1 MRKQKSARVRAID
14 VEKPRIRIEDMRAQ
28 VAKVPLSADQIKKMM
43 ALPATLGCK
52 ETLRVAMDS
61 KLYNTVGFDSMCG
74 SLTEHA
80 SRMGQFPVT
89 GFIGYGALQ
98 QIAQN
103 GMVRN
108 CIKTV
113 ADDVTREWIT
123 ITGGSET
130 DPEKIERL
138 QDIQESKYR
147 LQDLFNRAIAKVG
160 FMGGAFI
167 YMDVGDTLPSGEEV
181 DLSLPLRLNNETAEI
196 QQGSNLRFAVID
208 PVNVSPGKYNSYN
221 PLRSDYMK
229 PTEWLV
235 LGKRVHATRLLTMYA
250 NEPPTL
256 FKPAYNFLGIP
267 QAQILW
273 DYILHWNECRVSAQ
287 DLIKKMTLLIYYT
300 NSQERMGSYNGMQEL
315 DAVME
320 VLEHY
325 RDNNSVFLANND
337 TDKVE
342 NIATTITGVSDI
354 VKQAQEMIAAVNRTP
369 AVKLFGISPAGF
381 NATGESDIR
390 NYNDHIRS
398 QQELYR
404 PVIQKCIKAIQL
416 AEFGSIDPTITF
428 EWNEVDMD
436 NESAQATN
444 FNARVTALAALKDR
458 NAISAEEMRQAMKLE
473 KCSHLSFLGDEMPE
487 PEEGDLI
494 TENGSADLLTL
505 LAGEDDGK
513 TENGQS
519 H

>member
-1 MRKQKSARVRAID
+1 MAKIRKTPQSL
-14 VEKPRIRIEDMRAQ
+14 PRIRVEDLMTQ
-28 VAKVPLSADQIKKMM
+28 VAQAPVTEEQVKKLMS
-43 ALPATLGCK
+43 LPASLGCK
-52 ETLRVAMDS
+52 EELRTAMDS
-61 KLYNTVGFDSMCG
+61 KLFETVGFDSLSS
-74 SLTEHA
+74 SLTDHA
-80 SRMGQFPVT
+80 VGMGQFPVT

-130 DPEKIERL
+130 DPKKIEEL
-138 QDIQESKYR
+138 QKCQDRKYR
-147 LQDLFNRAIAKVG
+147 LQELFNQAVAKVG

-167 YMDVGDTLPSGEEV
+167 YIDVGETMSDGEDV
-181 DLSLPLRLNNETAEI
+181 DLSLPLRIVEESAEI
-196 QQGSNLRFAVID
+196 QKGSPLRFAVID
-208 PVNVSPGKYNSYN
+208 PVNVSPAKYNSYD

-235 LGKRVHATRLLTMYA
+235 LGKTVHATRLLTMYA

-273 DYILHWNECRVSAQ
+273 DYILHWNECRVNTQ
-287 DLIKKMTLLIYYT
+287 ELIKKMTLLVYYT
-300 NSQERMGSYNGMQEL
+300 NAQERMSQYGGAQEL
-315 DAVME
+315 DAVMS

-325 RDNNSVFLANND
+325 RDNNSVFLANME

-342 NIATTITGVSDI
+342 NVATTISGVSEI

-369 AVKLFGISPAGF
+369 AVKLFGISPSGF

-390 NYNDHIRS
+390 NYNDHLRS

-404 PVIQKCIKAIQL
+404 PVIQKCLEAIQL
-416 AEFGSIDPTITF
+416 AEFGEIDETISF

-458 NAISAEEMRQAMKLE
+458 NAISAEEMRQAMRSE
-473 KCSHLSFLGDEMPE
+473 KCSHLSFLGDELPE
-487 PEEGDLI
+487 PEEGELMTDD
-494 TENGSADLLTL
+494 GSVDLLAL
-505 LAGEDDGK
+505 LGGEASGK
-513 TENGQS
+513 TEDSPSG
-519 H
+519 

>member
-1 MRKQKSARVRAID
+1 MAKKIKAEQPKTAPRRIMVED
-14 VEKPRIRIEDMRAQ
+14 VLAHAMKRP
-28 VAKVPLSADQIKKMM
+28 VTSADVKKAY
-43 ALPATLGCK
+43 ALPASLGCRASDRIALDRQL
-52 ETLRVAMDS
+52 TR
-61 KLYNTVGFDSMCG
+61 TVGFDSMCG
-74 SLTEHA
+74 TLADHA
-80 SRMGQFPVT
+80 NAMGQFPMT

-123 ITGGSET
+123 ITGGKDTPTER
-130 DPEKIERL
+130 IEELEEEQKKFKL
-138 QDIQESKYR
+138 QE
-147 LQDLFNRAIAKVG
+147 LFNSAIAKVG

-167 YMDVGDTLPSGEEV
+167 FIDTGVQTSEGDDV
-181 DLSLPLRLNNETAEI
+181 DLSLPLHLNSESAEV
-196 QQGSNLRFAVID
+196 GLNSELRFVVVD
-208 PVNVSPGKYNSYN
+208 PVNVSPGEYNSID
-221 PLRSDYMK
+221 PLRADYMK
-229 PTEWLV
+229 PRKWFV
-235 LGKRVHATRLLTMYA
+235 LGKTVHATRLLPLYA
-250 NEPPTL
+250 NEPPVL

-273 DYILHWNECRVSAQ
+273 DYILHWNECRVNAQ
-287 DLIKKMTLLIYYT
+287 ELIHKMNLLVYYT
-300 NSQERMGSYNGMQEL
+300 NSQERMATMGGLQEL
-315 DAVME
+315 DAIME
-320 VLEHY
+320 VLQHY
-325 RDNNSVFLANND
+325 RDNNSVFLADSD

-369 AVKLFGISPAGF
+369 AVKLFGISPSGF

-404 PVIQKCIKAIQL
+404 AAIQTCL
-416 AEFGSIDPTITF
+416 DALQLKLWGTVDPSITF

-436 NESAQATN
+436 NESAQAAN

-458 NAISAEEMRQAMKLE
+458 NAISADEMRQAMRSE
-473 KCSHLSFLGDEMPE
+473 KCSHLAFLAEDAPE
-487 PEEGDLI
+487 GEEGELLTDDGSGDLLAALMGGKHG
-494 TENGSADLLTL
+494 ENGE
-505 LAGEDDGK
+505 G
-513 TENGQS
+513 N
-519 H
+519 